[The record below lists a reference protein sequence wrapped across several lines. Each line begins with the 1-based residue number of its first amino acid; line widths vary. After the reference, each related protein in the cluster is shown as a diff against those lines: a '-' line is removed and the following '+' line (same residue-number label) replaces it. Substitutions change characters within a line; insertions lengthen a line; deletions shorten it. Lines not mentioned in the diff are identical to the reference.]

1 MDANLTSKP
10 KQRTIFNKTSE
21 ERTEIQQKKMP
32 SKTIAVEHK
41 ASTNFVESDTSILE
55 VGNQVEHQ
63 RFGFGNVLTLEGPI
77 ANKIANI
84 DFGPNG
90 VKKIMLNYA
99 KLRIV

>member
-1 MDANLTSKP
+1 
-10 KQRTIFNKTSE
+10 
-21 ERTEIQQKKMP
+21 
-32 SKTIAVEHK
+32 
-41 ASTNFVESDTSILE
+41 LE
-55 VGNQVEHQ
+55 VGNKVEHQ

-84 DFGPNG
+84 DFGHNG